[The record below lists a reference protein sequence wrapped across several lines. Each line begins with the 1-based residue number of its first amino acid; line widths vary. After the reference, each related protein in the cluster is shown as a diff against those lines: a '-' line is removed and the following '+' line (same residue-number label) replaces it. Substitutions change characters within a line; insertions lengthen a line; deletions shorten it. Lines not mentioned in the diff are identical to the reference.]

1 MSDFCLGKVRHYL
14 LFPTAPLPLFLSLLS
29 LFLQYPQF
37 LTLTLLFSMPP
48 RKRYQWNGME
58 EDLEDNR
65 PSRSQKKRESTA
77 LQQMGEELAVLSP
90 SQLATMPISD
100 SIRNAL
106 LEWQKLSSHEG
117 KRRQMQYIGRLMRE
131 EGDAQAIQDALA
143 LLKLGHAGET
153 ASFKKLELLR
163 DQLMQASPDELDT
176 LLSPFPSEE
185 KTLRD
190 LVLRA
195 RNEREHNRPPHAF
208 RSLFR
213 KLRELNID

>member
-1 MSDFCLGKVRHYL
+1 
-14 LFPTAPLPLFLSLLS
+14 
-29 LFLQYPQF
+29 
-37 LTLTLLFSMPP
+37 MPP
-48 RKRYQWNGME
+48 RKRYQWNGIE

>member
-1 MSDFCLGKVRHYL
+1 MSDFCLGKIRHYL
-14 LFPTAPLPLFLSLLS
+14 LFPTALLPLFLS

-48 RKRYQWNGME
+48 RKRYQWNGIE

-100 SIRNAL
+100 SIRTAL